1 MYSLVRAGGGAGVLI
16 SRILDLK
23 TVPNLEQVL
32 DNKNAL
38 TILNFIFK
46 QFPFR
51 SFTNRSNIF
60 KNVF

>member
-1 MYSLVRAGGGAGVLI
+1 MPDIKCSPY
-16 SRILDLK
+16 
-23 TVPNLEQVL
+23 LERVL

-38 TILNFIFK
+38 TILTVLFK

-60 KNVF
+60 KNAF